1 MRMSR
6 KRWIRFTSV
15 VMVLGSLGLMSLSE
29 RLEAA
34 TLRPIFR
41 QQQTPITLTKQPLI
55 MVPGTGGTIDRF
67 DGLIQ
72 TLQQTTDSS
81 VIKVQ
86 VNTDETVTTSG
97 KLRAN
102 TQPLIVIAFED
113 PSDRALPLQ
122 GKWYQ
127 IGLAYLKKQYSF
139 DTYTF
144 LGHSNGGL
152 VLTQY
157 LEDQYTTADPKLV
170 RAMTLGT
177 PFNDMDDRYNANQI
191 TFDTPQEYSAQLTNY
206 LANQTRI
213 PELDFLN
220 VIGDTGEATD
230 DVVEM
235 TSVLAGRLL
244 YQDRGDY
251 QEKIITSDAQH
262 SALVENLEVVDLIHH
277 FLWQEN
283 K

>member
-6 KRWIRFTSV
+6 KRWIRFTSA

-113 PSDRALPLQ
+113 PSDPALPLQ

-127 IGLAYLKKQYSF
+127 IGLAYLTKQYRF
-139 DTYTF
+139 ETYTF